1 MERIACRRHDPS
13 LIPFPATDNNAELAN
28 IATALHA
35 VVKHEIATCSLM
47 MNTEDEFSKQEDPG
61 PESRTGDRL
70 KRGLA
75 RIGRSMFGLRLE
87 IGLGVTAI
95 VAPFV
100 RPTIAKKPSELCL
113 KAAGLC
119 LVLTGLGVRAW
130 AAGFAGRHTRSS
142 NIEGSKLATAGPYA
156 HVRNPIYLGS
166 VILGF
171 GMVLLI
177 GDRRLWAP
185 CALTFLGLYFG
196 LIPAEEEFLSQKFQ
210 GEYEAYRRH
219 VPRLLPRLSAWVAPG
234 VAKTGF
240 DQRAAYGECR
250 LGLILAV
257 ILGVF
262 RTIAALRGAK

>member
-1 MERIACRRHDPS
+1 MI
-13 LIPFPATDNNAELAN
+13 
-28 IATALHA
+28 
-35 VVKHEIATCSLM
+35 
-47 MNTEDEFSKQEDPG
+47 NTEDEFSKQEDPR

-70 KRGLA
+70 KRRLA

-87 IGLGVTAI
+87 IGLVVTA
-95 VAPFV
+95 VAAPFV
-100 RPTIAKKPSELCL
+100 RPTIAKRPSELCL

-142 NIEGSKLATAGPYA
+142 KIEGSKLATGGPYA

-171 GMVLLI
+171 GIVLLI

-185 CALTFLGLYFG
+185 CALTFLALYFG

-210 GEYEAYRRH
+210 GEYEAYCRH
-219 VPRLLPRLSAWVAPG
+219 VPRLLARLSARAATG
-234 VAKTGF
+234 VCTARF
-240 DQRAAYGECR
+240 DRRAAYGECR
-250 LGLILAV
+250 LGLVLAV